1 MCATMNVR
9 SVEDVADFEDQNE
22 RIAKVHPEFSTHRS
36 SGKSINTDLNIG
48 RDPWIILRPRQI
60 SRKGRRDECRADDLI
75 GKYQPDTALT
85 RRGPDIYSI
94 HPKKKV
100 YVVVGRLF
108 TVDLQYSALR
118 NRTVVDF

>member
-1 MCATMNVR
+1 MNVR
-9 SVEDVADFEDQNE
+9 SVEVVADFEDQNE

-36 SGKSINTDLNIG
+36 SGKITNTDLN
-48 RDPWIILRPRQI
+48 ILRPRQI